1 MTNDGRDPLAMLDA
15 TAQAALVASGEVT
28 PLELVDAAIARI
40 EAIDPELNA
49 VVLRRFE
56 HARAE
61 AIAGDLPAGD
71 LPAGDLRADDRRAG
85 PFRGVP
91 FLTKDLACPTAGEPQ
106 TDGMRA
112 TKEAGWLAIETSH
125 LAMRFRRAGLVNL
138 GRTNSPELG
147 LVPTTEPVAWGPTH
161 NPWDP
166 ALTPGGSSGGSAA
179 AVAAGLVPFAHASDG
194 GGSIRI
200 PASACGLVGLKTS
213 RGRISVGPSRGELSG
228 FLSVQFALTRSVR
241 DAAALLDV
249 AAGPEPGDPVV
260 APAPAASYR
269 DLTARA
275 PGALRV
281 GLMTRAPGD
290 ASPIHPECV
299 TAAEHTAKLLE
310 GLGHQVEVSHPEA
323 YDDPDRAA
331 MFATLW
337 GVDAAVKVATW
348 GSLLERTLVEDDVE
362 PATWVM
368 ASAGRDVL
376 ATRYVETVSR
386 MQVWARAMADWWVPA
401 PRGAGFDLLLTPTLG
416 EPPVPL
422 GTFASRPG
430 EPFAGLLRAGPF
442 TPFTPSFN
450 LTGQPAISLPMHQ
463 SADGLPIGVHL
474 VGAYGRDDLLL
485 AVAAQL
491 EAASPWAERTP
502 RIHA

>member
-15 TAQAALVASGEVT
+15 TAQAELVASGEAT

-61 AIAGDLPAGD
+61 ATADDLPS
-71 LPAGDLRADDRRAG
+71 G

-91 FLTKDLACPTAGEPQ
+91 FLTKDLACPTEGEPQ
-106 TDGMRA
+106 TDGMHA
-112 TKEAGWLAIETSH
+112 AKDAGWLAIETSH

-290 ASPIHPECV
+290 TSPIHPECIA
-299 TAAEHTAKLLE
+299 AAEHTAKVLE
-310 GLGHQVEVSHPEA
+310 GLGHHVEVAHPEA

-348 GSLLERTLVEDDVE
+348 GNLLERTLVEDDVE

-376 ATRYVETVSR
+376 ATRYLETVSR

>member
-1 MTNDGRDPLAMLDA
+1 MPTHPASDPLAALDA
-15 TAQAALVASGEVT
+15 TAQADLVRSGAAS
-28 PLELVDAAIARI
+28 PLELIDAAITRI
-40 EAIDPELNA
+40 EAVDGELNA

-56 HARAE
+56 QARAE
-61 AIAGDLPAGD
+61 AASDDLP
-71 LPAGDLRADDRRAG
+71 AG

-106 TDGMRA
+106 TDGMGA
-112 TKEAGWLAIETSH
+112 TKAAGWIATETSH
-125 LAMRFRRAGLVNL
+125 LAARFVRAGLVNL

-213 RGRISVGPSRGELSG
+213 RGRISVGPSRGELSS
-228 FLSVQFALTRSVR
+228 FLSVQFAVTRSVR

-249 AAGPEPGDPVV
+249 AAGREPGDPVV
-260 APAPAASYR
+260 APAPSAPYR
-269 DLTARA
+269 DLTAHA
-275 PGALRV
+275 PDALRV

-290 ASPIHPECV
+290 TSPIHPECV
-299 TAAEHTAKLLE
+299 TAAERAATLLE
-310 GLGHQVEVSHPEA
+310 GLGHHVEVAHPDA

-337 GVDAAVKVATW
+337 GVDAAVKVTTWGNLLGRSLTEADVEAATW
-348 GSLLERTLVEDDVE
+348 I
-362 PATWVM
+362 M

-376 ATRYVETVSR
+376 ATTYVDAVSR
-386 MQVWARAMADWWVPA
+386 MQVWARAMADWWEPA
-401 PRGAGFDLLLTPTLG
+401 PRGDGFDLLLTPTLA
-416 EPPVPL
+416 EPPVRL
-422 GTFASRPG
+422 GTFTGTADD
-430 EPFAGLLRAGPF
+430 PFAGILRAGPF
-442 TPFTPSFN
+442 TPYTPSFN
-450 LTGQPAISLPMHQ
+450 LTGQPAISLPVHQ
-463 SADGLPIGVHL
+463 SAAGLPIGVH
-474 VGAYGRDDLLL
+474 VVAAYGHDDLLL

-491 EAASPWAERTP
+491 EQVAPWADRRP

>member
-15 TAQAALVASGEVT
+15 TAQAELVASGEVT

-40 EAIDPELNA
+40 EAVDPEINS

-61 AIAGDLPAGD
+61 AASDDLP
-71 LPAGDLRADDRRAG
+71 PG

-112 TKEAGWLAIETSH
+112 AKAAGWLATETSH
-125 LAMRFRRAGLVNL
+125 LALRFRRAGLVNL

-147 LVPTTEPVAWGPTH
+147 LVPTTEPLAWGPTH

-179 AVAAGLVPFAHASDG
+179 AVAAGLVAFAHASDG

-228 FLSVQFALTRSVR
+228 FLSVQFAVTRSVR

-249 AAGPEPGDPVV
+249 AAGAEPGDPVV
-260 APAPAASYR
+260 APAPSAPYR
-269 DLTARA
+269 ELTARA

-290 ASPIHPECV
+290 TSPIHPECV
-299 TAAEHTAKLLE
+299 TAAEHTAELLE
-310 GLGHQVEVSHPEA
+310 GLGHRVEVSHPEA
-323 YDDPDRAA
+323 YDEPDRAA

-348 GSLLERTLVEDDVE
+348 GNLLERTLVEDDVE

-376 ATRYVETVSR
+376 ATRYLETVSR
-386 MQVWARAMADWWVPA
+386 MQVWARAMADWWEPA
-401 PRGAGFDLLLTPTLG
+401 PRGSGFDLLLTPTLG

-422 GTFASRPG
+422 GTFTPPSG
-430 EPFAGLLRAGPF
+430 DPFAGLLRAGPF

-463 SADGLPIGVHL
+463 SADGLPIGVHF

-485 AVAAQL
+485 AVASQL

-502 RIHA
+502 RVHA

>member
-15 TAQAALVASGEVT
+15 TAQAELVASGEAT

-61 AIAGDLPAGD
+61 AIADD

-106 TDGMRA
+106 TDGMHA
-112 TKEAGWLAIETSH
+112 AKDAGWLAIETSH

-290 ASPIHPECV
+290 TSPIHPECV

-310 GLGHQVEVSHPEA
+310 GLGHRVEVSHPEA